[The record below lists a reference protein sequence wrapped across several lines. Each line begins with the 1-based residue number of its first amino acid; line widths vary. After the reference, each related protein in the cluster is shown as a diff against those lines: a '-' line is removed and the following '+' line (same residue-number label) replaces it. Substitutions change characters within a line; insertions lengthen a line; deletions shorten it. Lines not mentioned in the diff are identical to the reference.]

1 MNNQRILT
9 VPRGTVNAP
18 AIQLDMTPLDE
29 AERRLIDVRTVTPA
43 TQKDLEG
50 LFNEAANTATKY
62 LAWIE
67 YEVLQAQKRLDLDR
81 ATVILDKAPEYAN
94 SIKESG
100 IKMNETI
107 REALIARDEACQM
120 SLDVLNSLKA
130 VKALLEAKS
139 ESFVRAHYSSRAIAD
154 YKGQAPTPNFSGP
167 IGRTYDM
174 PQTNFMGE
182 NSGSIVTP
190 SQPPAS
196 DSVIIGKTKF

>member
-1 MNNQRILT
+1 
-9 VPRGTVNAP
+9 VNAP
-18 AIQLDMTPLDE
+18 AIQLDMTTLDE
-29 AERRLIDVRTVTPA
+29 AERRLSDVRTVTPA

-67 YEVLQAQKRLDLDR
+67 YEILQATKRFELDR

-100 IKMNETI
+100 IKMNESV
-107 REALIARDEACQM
+107 REALIARDESCQM

-139 ESFVRAHYSSRAIAD
+139 ESFIRAHYSSRAIAD
-154 YKGQAPTPNFSGP
+154 YKGQTPMQNFGGA
-167 IGRTYDM
+167 IGRLADQ
-174 PQTNFMGE
+174 PQDNFMGD
-182 NSGSIVTP
+182 T
-190 SQPPAS
+190 
-196 DSVIIGKTKF
+196 IIGKSKY